1 MIASEDQMKRREF
14 MTYSAAA
21 LGAAAL
27 GQFGRH
33 MPAFAAEA
41 DNNSFNDRLV
51 IPPLL
56 DRDPSVRDR
65 ASFVLT
71 VKRDRH
77 QFFPGTFTETLGYNG
92 SYLGP
97 TVRVRNGE
105 NVSFQINNTI
115 DQITTVHWHGLH
127 VPARWDGGPHQVI
140 EPGQVWKPEFTIN
153 QQAATLWYH
162 PHAMG
167 LTGEHV
173 FRGLAGLFIIE
184 DDHSEALALP
194 RDYGIDDI
202 PLVLQDRRFY
212 DDGSFAY
219 IRSMHDVMHGV
230 IGNFLL
236 VNGVLRPYVEVPRGV
251 VRFRLLNGS
260 NSSIYRIYL
269 SDDQPLQVIASD
281 GGFLRRPVA
290 GKDQILSAG
299 ERAEILVDF
308 SRYSSGDRLRLMVDQ
323 HGGNN
328 FEALELRISGK
339 SARQSEVLTE
349 LREQEPIA
357 EATADRTRYFAM
369 ETMSGRGRG
378 RGMGMMGGNRLSIN
392 GKKMDM
398 NRIDEKIPLGS
409 TEIWELENR
418 SATMMQLPHSMHLHD
433 VQFNILDRNGKPPAA
448 VEAGRKDTVL
458 LWPGDRVRI
467 IARFLDYTGIYM
479 YHCHMLEHEDDGM
492 MGQFEVVD
500 NNMKI

>member
-1 MIASEDQMKRREF
+1 MLRRQF
-14 MTYSAAA
+14 ITHSAAA
-21 LGAAAL
+21 LGCAAL
-27 GQFGRH
+27 GPLGWP
-33 MPAFAAEA
+33 MPTVAAGF
-41 DNNSFNDRLV
+41 DSSSFTNRLV

-56 DRDPSVRDR
+56 EKDTSSKDVS
-65 ASFVLT
+65 SFSLT
-71 VKRDRH
+71 VRKDRR
-77 QFFPGTFTETLGYNG
+77 QFFPGSFTETLGYNG
-92 SYLGP
+92 SFLGP
-97 TVRVRNGE
+97 TVRVRNKE
-105 NVSFQINNTI
+105 KVSFKVQNTI

-173 FRGLAGLFIIE
+173 YRGLAGLFIIE
-184 DDHSEALALP
+184 DKYSEALAIP
-194 RDYGIDDI
+194 KDYGIDDI
-202 PLVLQDRRFY
+202 PLVIQDRRFY
-212 DDGSFAY
+212 EDGNFAY

-236 VNGVLRPYVEVPRGV
+236 INGTLKPWVEVPRGV

-269 SDDQPLQVIASD
+269 SGGQPLQVIASD
-281 GGFLRRPVA
+281 GGFLSRPVVVEE
-290 GKDQILSAG
+290 QILSAG
-299 ERAEILVDF
+299 ERAEILIDL
-308 SRYSSGDRLRLMVDQ
+308 SGHSPGDRLRLMVDQ
-323 HGGNN
+323 HGGNSY
-328 FEALELRISGK
+328 EALELRISGESGRFK
-339 SARQSEVLTE
+339 EVVTK
-349 LREQEPIA
+349 LREQQPIA
-357 EATADRTRYFAM
+357 EAEADRTRSFAM
-369 ETMSGRGRG
+369 ETMSARGSG

-418 SATMMQLPHSMHLHD
+418 SASMMQLPHSMHLHD
-433 VQFNILDRNGKPPAA
+433 VQFNILDRNSKPPAP

-467 IARFLDYTGIYM
+467 IAKFLDYTGIYM

-492 MGQFEVVD
+492 MGQFEVVSAE
-500 NNMKI
+500 KV